1 MRTIVKDC
9 YDFTNTAESGSHIL
23 SGVHA
28 NNPVFAMINTFFH
41 TIENKQKLTT
51 ITTDSGAEM
60 SAENGNDHTSLFNNP
75 ELENPNFKKK
85 SMGTDYPSGKIKLRC
100 TRSKELSLKQLLL
113 NPILYERKNLNR

>member
-9 YDFTNTAESGSHIL
+9 YDFTNTAESGSQIL
-23 SGVHA
+23 SGIHA
-28 NNPVFAMINTFFH
+28 TNTVFAMINTFFH

-60 SAENGNDHTSLFNNP
+60 SAENGNDHTGLFNNP
-75 ELENPNFKKK
+75 ELENPNFKRK

-100 TRSKELSLKQLLL
+100 TRSKRTIVETTLIKS
-113 NPILYERKNLNR
+113 NFI